1 MPQNALQLYI
11 KPEIP
16 EFTFSVNV
24 VINEFCYISFVCLMT
39 SPLPLSK
46 SKLLC
51 SPLKGVANFC
61 LFSTEAV
68 ICTKLTVDIIN
79 YSASILYQPKKTFG
93 IVSLMNFLS
102 FHNIL
107 FPSLFLMCAI
117 CYTIL
122 YNFGQCTFSGKSLSV
137 TRVSCK

>member
-1 MPQNALQLYI
+1 MYNSTFTRN
-11 KPEIP
+11 KN
-16 EFTFSVNV
+16 FTFSTNL
-24 VINEFCYISFVCLMT
+24 VINDLYYISFVCLMT

-79 YSASILYQPKKTFG
+79 YSASIPAQKTFDLFHSW
-93 IVSLMNFLS
+93 IYVS

>member
-1 MPQNALQLYI
+1 MPQNALNMYNSTFTSN
-11 KPEIP
+11 KN
-16 EFTFSVNV
+16 FTFSMNL
-24 VINEFCYISFVCLMT
+24 VINDLYYISFVCLMT

-61 LFSTEAV
+61 LFSTES
-68 ICTKLTVDIIN
+68 CHLQQTNKL
-79 YSASILYQPKKTFG
+79 FG
-93 IVSLMNFLS
+93 IYTILDWKNFWFLSLMNYFS

-107 FPSLFLMCAI
+107 FPLFFWCVQFV
-117 CYTIL
+117 TIL